1 MITDSPHWFS
11 NARGDAHDNARR
23 LADTL
28 DAADPDHT
36 YRATAYANAMWFIR
50 VTNNA
55 GEFVGYGA
63 PNE

>member
-1 MITDSPHWFS
+1 MITANPHWFS
-11 NARGDAHDNARR
+11 NARGTARDDSRR

-28 DAADPDHT
+28 DAADPDHA
-36 YRATAYANAMWFIR
+36 YRVTAYADTMWFIR

-63 PNE
+63 PDE